1 MTSRTTPPPV
11 HAGGTLLFIL
21 LSAAS
26 GLLLSLQSRI
36 NGALATALGDPIA
49 AAAFSF
55 GVGLLALALTALA
68 APTARRGV
76 RRIPAVLRGRRVPWW
91 YLAAGAVGALI
102 VFSQSATVPLIG
114 VALFTVC
121 LVTGQAIG
129 SMAMDRVGFGGAAPR
144 RISIPRIIGVAL
156 TIVGVIWSVD
166 HGAAGTGLSG
176 QLLPMG
182 FAVLVGMLMGFQ
194 GAANGAQSAAYGSAI
209 AATLVNFVV
218 GFAVLGAVMLARL
231 AGGARLAPLPAEP
244 WYYIGGL
251 LGCIFVGLTA
261 TVIKRLG
268 VLVTSLAAVGG
279 QLVGSLVL
287 DIVVPAAGS
296 RVSTATVLGTTL
308 TLLAVALASVSGA
321 HGTAAAVET
330 RQKIRR

>member
-49 AAAFSF
+49 AATFSF
-55 GVGLLALALTALA
+55 GAGLLALALTALA

-121 LVTGQAIG
+121 LVTGQSIG

-156 TIVGVIWSVD
+156 TIVGVIWAVD
-166 HGAAGTGLSG
+166 PGAAGTGLSG

-296 RVSTATVLGTTL
+296 RVSTATVLGTAL

-321 HGTAAAVET
+321 RGTAAAVET

>member
-1 MTSRTTPPPV
+1 MTSRTTTPGSRT
-11 HAGGTLLFIL
+11 GGTLLFIL
-21 LSAAS
+21 LSVGS
-26 GLLLSLQSRI
+26 GLLLSIQSRI

-49 AAAFSF
+49 AATFSF
-55 GVGLLALALTALA
+55 GVGMLALVLTALVT
-68 APTARRGV
+68 PTARRGA
-76 RRIPAVLRGRRVPWW
+76 RRIPAVLRERRFPWW
-91 YLAAGAVGALI
+91 YLAAGAVGAMI

-121 LVTGQAIG
+121 LVTGQSIG
-129 SMAMDRVGFGGAAPR
+129 SMVMDRVGFGGAVPR
-144 RISIPRIIGVAL
+144 KINALRVTGVVL
-156 TIVGVIWSVD
+156 TIAGVVWAVNP
-166 HGAAGTGLSG
+166 GAAGTELAS

-182 FAVLVGMLMGFQ
+182 FALLVGMLMGFQ

-209 AATLVNFVV
+209 AATMVNFVV
-218 GFAVLGAVMLARL
+218 GFAVLATVLLARL
-231 AGGARLAPLPAEP
+231 AGGVELAPLPTEP

-296 RVSTATVLGTTL
+296 HVSTATVLGTLL

-321 HGTAAAVET
+321 RGTTAAVET
-330 RQKIRR
+330 RQKIHR